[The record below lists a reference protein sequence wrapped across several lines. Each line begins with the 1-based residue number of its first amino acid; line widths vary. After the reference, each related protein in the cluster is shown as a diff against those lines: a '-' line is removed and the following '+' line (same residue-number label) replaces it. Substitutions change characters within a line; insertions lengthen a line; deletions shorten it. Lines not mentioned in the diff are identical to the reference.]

1 MMLFSRD
8 QFAAGEK
15 SRGVQ
20 GHLGDRVADYV
31 DGLLCAEDEYRADLH
46 LTVCEHCRFAVQ
58 QERAILEQ
66 LRSVRFDSGGHQ
78 RLMAGL
84 LSLAATEPDGPL
96 GASGPPVHK
105 PIAVP
110 RPAPAVVT
118 CSAPPQYQSARKSMA
133 CALFAVAGCV
143 GVALVASTATGVA
156 QSPEHPQR
164 ELPGRAALVRNVQT
178 PQATEVIEQRTK
190 VSGTLTHDMPMFA
203 QVAATQNP

>member
-1 MMLFSRD
+1 MLFSRD
-8 QFAAGEK
+8 QFTTGEK
-15 SRGVQ
+15 PRGVQ

-31 DGLLCAEDEYRADLH
+31 DDMLSAEDQYRADLH

-58 QERAILEQ
+58 QERSILEQ

-78 RLMAGL
+78 RMMAGL

-96 GASGPPVHK
+96 GGSTPAAHK
-105 PIAVP
+105 PLAAP

-156 QSPEHPQR
+156 QSPEHPQH

-178 PQATEVIEQRTK
+178 PQIAEVTERRSK
-190 VSGTLTHDMPMFA
+190 VSGTLTHEMPMFA
-203 QVAATQNP
+203 QVAATRTP